1 MFMKKIILL
10 NLTAILTASIC
21 FCQNQSQISGN
32 QKTNEQNFNTLFT
45 WQPFASSMDLG
56 GNLNPNSRII
66 NYCDEIDV
74 VSFIHQK
81 TCTYSITNIGQNNS
95 GVMVARIIRNWN
107 PLFKNVSCPAAY
119 DSTALAS
126 NSMNFPR
133 SPNGGI
139 YNPPGNS
146 HINNAYI
153 VGCGPTTNGI
163 EWSGNWYSSKQL
175 GFANYNNTTPTQPN
189 SQQWFGNPS
198 TGSIQGHNFSNN
210 NFSVTD
216 DGIIRT
222 LAKLG
227 TSYNGTLQ
235 PGPGDTSLYIVAGV
249 FGGGTFN
256 WTGTALHPS
265 FEKSSST
272 NKANFSKAIMAWNEA
287 GTVGYA
293 IAIGQHKNAG
303 NIVNRG
309 MQPMVWK
316 TSNSGAS
323 WVAIPNMDFTLPTF
337 SMVINDLAST
347 LNTNTNIAAPYF
359 REVEGMDAVVDKDDR
374 LHFATTIVSHASVH
388 PDSITIVKKHG
399 SDYYYWPHTPGK
411 RPFIYDFTTTGTT
424 WAVRK
429 IDSLSTEA
437 PLSKLEEQDLGTGYD
452 ENPWVASGTEKPVSS
467 ARIQLGRTV
476 DGKQI
481 YFTWAESDT
490 LITNGNRKWN
500 TFPNVKVRVL
510 DISTN
515 SLSIEMNATSPIG
528 TLGLN
533 SKVRNYA
540 HFHST
545 SPKTTNILGNF
556 PTNYTMAI
564 PMSVSNN
571 QSLNGF
577 GNCINPSSITHYYN
591 AVTISN
597 SVIGQIMYTCFAP
610 NPCPLAINE
619 INQKHTSIKIFPNP
633 SVGKAQIIFEPTTN
647 GYSAIQITDLTGKI
661 IRILKHLNTEGENS
675 IVINTSDLSQGIY
688 FVNLLFNNQKTTA
701 KLIVE

>member
-32 QKTNEQNFNTLFT
+32 QKTSESPSNSIVS
-45 WQPFASSMDLG
+45 WQPFANSMNISGQLIS
-56 GNLNPNSRII
+56 NSRIL
-66 NYCDEIDV
+66 NYDENLDV
-74 VSFIHQK
+74 VSFIHRK
-81 TCTYSITNIGQNNS
+81 PCTYSITNVGQNNS
-95 GVMVARIIRNWN
+95 GVMIARIIKNWN
-107 PLFKNVSCPAAY
+107 PIAVNGTFVPQF
-119 DSTALAS
+119 DSTAFAS
-126 NSMNFPR
+126 NASNLPNF
-133 SPNGGI
+133 PNGGI
-139 YNPPGNS
+139 YNPEGNTN
-146 HINNAYI
+146 INNSYI
-153 VGCGPTTNGI
+153 VGCGPTFNAN

-175 GFANYNNTTPTQPN
+175 GVANYNNTTSTQPN
-189 SQQWFGNPS
+189 AQQWFGNPS
-198 TGSIQGHNFSNN
+198 GGGLQGHNFNYN
-210 NFSVTD
+210 NFSITD
-216 DGIIRT
+216 DGKIRSVG
-222 LAKLG
+222 KLG
-227 TSYNGTLQ
+227 TPYIGTLQ
-235 PGPGDTSLYIVAGV
+235 IAPGDTSLYIST
-249 FGGGTFN
+249 GTFSFGTFS
-256 WTGTALHPS
+256 WSGTALHPD
-265 FEKSSST
+265 FEKAPAT
-272 NKANFSKAIMAWNEA
+272 NKANFSKTLMAWNEA

-293 IAIGQHKNAG
+293 IAIGQHKNSG

-316 TSNSGAS
+316 TSNSGVS

-347 LNTNTNIAAPYF
+347 LNTNTNIAVPYF
-359 REVEGMDAVVDKDDR
+359 REIEGMDAVVDKNDR

-424 WAVRK
+424 WSVRK

-437 PLSKLEEQDLGTGYD
+437 PLSKLVDQGLGTGYD

-515 SLSIEMNATSPIG
+515 SLSIEMNATAPIG
-528 TLGLN
+528 SLGTNNKIKNKAFFHYCSAKSPNLIGPSFSFYTL
-533 SKVRNYA
+533 S
-540 HFHST
+540 
-545 SPKTTNILGNF
+545 
-556 PTNYTMAI
+556 I
-564 PMSVSNN
+564 PISISNN
-571 QSLNGF
+571 QTLNGN
-577 GNCINPSSITHYYN
+577 GDCSSLAPITHYFN
-591 AVTISN
+591 AVTITPSGIVYINSFNSCISSLNENKINKSN
-597 SVIGQIMYTCFAP
+597 LNISP
-610 NPCPLAINE
+610 NPATYNANLVFDMLTDTKVLVSVTDVTGKVVKSLTANSTLGQNTIN
-619 INQKHTSIKIFPNP
+619 IN
-633 SVGKAQIIFEPTTN
+633 VA
-647 GYSAIQITDLTGKI
+647 DLTA
-661 IRILKHLNTEGENS
+661 
-675 IVINTSDLSQGIY
+675 GIY
-688 FVNLLFNNQKTTA
+688 FVSISANNQKTTA